1 MLEDKNNKN
10 TTEIETKFNNEPRK
24 KNFVVKKK
32 QNSKQ
37 QRQYD
42 NNTEYMKFEQR
53 CYVHWKT

>member
-53 CYVHWKT
+53 CYVH